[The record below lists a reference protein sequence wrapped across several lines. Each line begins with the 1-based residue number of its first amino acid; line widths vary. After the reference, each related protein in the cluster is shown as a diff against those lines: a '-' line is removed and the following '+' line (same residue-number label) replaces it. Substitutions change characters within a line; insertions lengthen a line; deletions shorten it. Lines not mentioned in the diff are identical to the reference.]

1 MDLVHDVRGIQTNP
15 RKKSKPVWTI
25 SRMTGYRW
33 VCNTMAEAGIE
44 GPMARPHGLR
54 HGFGV
59 QALMKDVPL
68 PLVQRWMGHADL
80 ETTTIYLQVIG
91 NEEKSFAG
99 RMWEDS

>member
-1 MDLVHDVRGIQTNP
+1 MA
-15 RKKSKPVWTI
+15 I
-25 SRMTGYRW
+25 S
-33 VCNTMAEAGIE
+33 VE

-68 PLVQRWMGHADL
+68 PLLQRWMGHADL
-80 ETTTIYLQVIG
+80 ETTAIYLQVIG

-99 RMWEDS
+99 RMWEDA